1 LSCLCCPTA
10 SYTASQNTVARTS
23 TVWLSHITDILPSVL
38 SFQRTVLAACS
49 PAPACTHKAVLVNTY
64 PSVVQC
70 VANVANRLEHSCCGL
85 CACIA
90 AVRPPQRPQHGS
102 GAAFAPRLVLRRS
115 LRRAQ
120 RARDP
125 GAQAIAAWNRALAA
139 EPSNAEVLLSMGV
152 SYTNELDQGR
162 ALGFLRRWLERR
174 LAQGGVRARARL
186 RRSRKLSKMSGWL

>member
-1 LSCLCCPTA
+1 MGPWLPTCSTAAAIRGHWSRPDGGLYSGQQHGQAGTSTNRMLLSCLCCPTA

-85 CACIA
+85 CACMQPPGTHPLAEREVADVFVGLIERRQAFQA
-90 AVRPPQRPQHGS
+90 AVSH
-102 GAAFAPRLVLRRS
+102 V
-115 LRRAQ
+115 
-120 RARDP
+120 
-125 GAQAIAAWNRALAA
+125 
-139 EPSNAEVLLSMGV
+139 
-152 SYTNELDQGR
+152 
-162 ALGFLRRWLERR
+162 
-174 LAQGGVRARARL
+174 
-186 RRSRKLSKMSGWL
+186 